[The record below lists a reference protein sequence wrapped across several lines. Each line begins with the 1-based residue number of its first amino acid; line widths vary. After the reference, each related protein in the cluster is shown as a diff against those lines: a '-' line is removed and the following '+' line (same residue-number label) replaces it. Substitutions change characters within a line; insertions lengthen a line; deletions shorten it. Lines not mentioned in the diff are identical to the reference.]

1 MYLDVGIG
9 LAQYVPVFFK
19 AEFETTR
26 LLISSL
32 IGGILTLS
40 AFTLNSLLVVLTTF
54 SGQFSPRLLQNFVKD
69 KHTQHILGVFNGSF
83 VYVLIMFL
91 FISSKPV
98 DYFTAVPFVTVL
110 IAFFTAIVFIY
121 FINHATTWMQ
131 VHNITDMMKD
141 VSEGIIDGAFS
152 QELEELRRDQPGD
165 LLDKDYPKSKT
176 VKSSNSG
183 YIQLILFKDLIKEA
197 EKDGRKR

>member
-1 MYLDVGIG
+1 M
-9 LAQYVPVFFK
+9 PVFFK

-141 VSEGIIDGAFS
+141 CF
-152 QELEELRRDQPGD
+152 
-165 LLDKDYPKSKT
+165 
-176 VKSSNSG
+176 
-183 YIQLILFKDLIKEA
+183 
-197 EKDGRKR
+197 